1 MPSKRTN
8 DSVDR
13 ILQELSVQQTRDVV
27 RDSVNDRKVDEI
39 LRSVGLD
46 TDTLGTAHGGLGPIG
61 QEDLPAVEID
71 GSDVTTDDRFSTA
84 VLDDILRDLPTM
96 KKLRK
101 DRPAARQQA
110 QPARPTRKETPA
122 QPARQPAQ
130 PARPA
135 RQEPP
140 AQPARQQAQPARPA
154 RQEAPAQ
161 PARQQAQPARPAS
174 QEPPAQPAL
183 QQAQP
188 VQPVRQETRPAPAP
202 RPQPAEEAPAERQTT
217 SDTTRT
223 SIIKNFLLKM
233 APGADNADALN
244 QGKEQFQQFFGKT
257 AAVLPD
263 AHGKLREPGRKKRGL
278 FGLGKAEDTGQFVPI
293 NVSLGGRRTEEPA
306 AGEEDLPAQPP
317 AEPADYAPAEP
328 EERLTERP
336 EDRPPEYE
344 DYGDEA
350 APEEYEEEYSEEAY
364 DTDDEPAD
372 EGMDYARDL
381 DEADDA
387 EAQTLRLSDTAEYDP
402 APRRGLFGGL
412 FGGRR
417 AEPRAA
423 GRDRG
428 DTYSNLHLE
437 ESTGTV
443 PDIRLPA
450 DPPARTV
457 YHSRQFPA
465 QGGVA
470 GGAETPAGHT
480 TKEMPGGTSPSIT
493 LSGLRDA
500 LRGASRT
507 GATGTV
513 YRKKRNTVEFT
524 PGQHKKKE
532 EPRRIFGGSSIS
544 EPVGEPVMTSTGAVA
559 PAEEERQ
566 PAVPPAE
573 TAPAAPA
580 AGSAG
585 ADEPARPAPSAPAE
599 DDRSARA
606 DTFEEITP
614 ARAATLTG
622 EVRLADIAAGAAD
635 VRPPA
640 PPAEEHTGFTTGLE
654 PVQPEPAGA
663 EHSGFTANLTLD
675 QRPGPRPDTMNFVR
689 GIEESINQD
698 APAEAA
704 GADRYAQAAAVL
716 TDPNA
721 ETGDTPEPEKRRTRK
736 GPRLTGTPEDETPE
750 GAAAPFEEEETAAP
764 RRHEYERPDD
774 APAIRRE
781 LDSQVLALTA
791 AAIVAGAAALVM
803 LYLGTAAAGAG
814 LPMPAPLDPAVGK
827 TPLPAALLVL
837 LAVTAGLCWRTMAN
851 GLKGLFKGP
860 TADTLPALAAVGAA
874 VQLVTFLIQP
884 DWYTPD
890 KLCLMAGPAALL
902 LCFNTI
908 GKRMDAV
915 TTRENFRLVSA
926 GVDHAVAYRL
936 KDAGILRAVTRGLA
950 QPHPSVL
957 VSRPTQLLKDF
968 LSASSARRTSD
979 KNQQQLARVVAGCAL
994 AALVFTLLYRQD
1006 AGMAVTALAA
1016 VLCIGAPLA
1025 GTLLSAVPAKLMQGS
1040 AAQVGAVV
1048 PGWRDI
1054 RQLGRVN
1061 VIQVSSRDLFPSG
1074 CVKLGG
1080 IRAIQKDHID
1090 QAITYAASMLAQG
1103 APTLREVFLGMIGDN
1118 RKLLSQVDDFETV
1131 YGKGHVGWIKGERVL
1146 IGNRKLMQQFDVE
1159 IPSVEYEK
1167 RHTVNQRR
1175 VIYLA
1180 VSGKLF
1186 SMFLVS
1192 YQGDPDTAAVLDS
1205 LRRSGL
1211 SLIVDC
1217 DDFNCDEALLE
1228 AAYTLPTGSVRV
1240 LDGPARKALEPAT
1253 AWLPESEGNMLHLG
1267 SFASFVGGLE
1277 AAHGAAEAERKSA
1290 LVLSAAVL
1298 LSCVLAVIMVLAG
1311 SIASIPL
1318 PGLVLYQAVW
1328 AALTLLFPL
1337 MQRY

>member
-71 GSDVTTDDRFSTA
+71 GSDATTDDRFSTA

-101 DRPAARQQA
+101 DRPAARQ
-110 QPARPTRKETPA
+110 P
-122 QPARQPAQ
+122 
-130 PARPA
+130 
-135 RQEPP
+135 
-140 AQPARQQAQPARPA
+140 AQPARPA

-161 PARQQAQPARPAS
+161 SARQQAQPT
-174 QEPPAQPAL
+174 
-183 QQAQP
+183 
-188 VQPVRQETRPAPAP
+188 RQETRPAPAP

-306 AGEEDLPAQPP
+306 AGEELPPARPP

-344 DYGDEA
+344 PYGDGT
-350 APEEYEEEYSEEAY
+350 APEEYEEEYSEEVY

-387 EAQTLRLSDTAEYDP
+387 EAQTLRLSDTAEYDPAP

-465 QGGVA
+465 QGGGA
-470 GGAETPAGHT
+470 DRAETPAGHT

-559 PAEEERQ
+559 PAEEERP
-566 PAVPPAE
+566 PAVPPAG

-585 ADEPARPAPSAPAE
+585 ADEPARTAPSAPAGE
-599 DDRSARA
+599 DRSARA

-635 VRPPA
+635 ARPPA

-721 ETGDTPEPEKRRTRK
+721 ETGETPEPEKRRTRK
-736 GPRLTGTPEDETPE
+736 GPRLKGTPEDETPE

-791 AAIVAGAAALVM
+791 AAIAAGAAALVM

-884 DWYTPD
+884 DWYAPD

-1159 IPSVEYEK
+1159 IPSVDYEK

-1311 SIASIPL
+1311 GIASIPL

>member
-101 DRPAARQQA
+101 DRPAARQPA
-110 QPARPTRKETPA
+110 QPAHPARQEAPA

-130 PARPA
+130 PARPT

-140 AQPARQQAQPARPA
+140 AQPAR
-154 RQEAPAQ
+154 
-161 PARQQAQPARPAS
+161 
-174 QEPPAQPAL
+174 

-188 VQPVRQETRPAPAP
+188 VQPVRQETRPAQPP

-306 AGEEDLPAQPP
+306 AGEELPPAQPP

-350 APEEYEEEYSEEAY
+350 APEEYEEEYSEEVY

-387 EAQTLRLSDTAEYDP
+387 EAQTLRLSDTAEYDPAP

-465 QGGVA
+465 QGGGA
-470 GGAETPAGHT
+470 GGTETPAGHT

-585 ADEPARPAPSAPAE
+585 ADEPARPAPSAPAG

-635 VRPPA
+635 ARPPA

-689 GIEESINQD
+689 GIEKSINQD

-721 ETGDTPEPEKRRTRK
+721 ETGETPEPEKRRTRK
-736 GPRLTGTPEDETPE
+736 GPRLKGTPEDETPE

-884 DWYTPD
+884 DWYAPD

-1311 SIASIPL
+1311 GIASIPL

>member
-101 DRPAARQQA
+101 DRPAARQPA
-110 QPARPTRKETPA
+110 QPARPTRQEAPA

-130 PARPA
+130 PV
-135 RQEPP
+135 
-140 AQPARQQAQPARPA
+140 RPA

-161 PARQQAQPARPAS
+161 PVRQPAQPAQPARQEAPA
-174 QEPPAQPAL
+174 
-183 QQAQP
+183 
-188 VQPVRQETRPAPAP
+188 QPVRQETRPAPAP

-306 AGEEDLPAQPP
+306 AGEELPPAQPP
-317 AEPADYAPAEP
+317 AGSADYAPAEP

-350 APEEYEEEYSEEAY
+350 APEEYEEEYSEEVY

-465 QGGVA
+465 QGGGA
-470 GGAETPAGHT
+470 GGTETPAGHT

-573 TAPAAPA
+573 TAPAA
-580 AGSAG
+580 GSAG
-585 ADEPARPAPSAPAE
+585 ADEPARPAPSAPAGE
-599 DDRSARA
+599 DRSARA

-635 VRPPA
+635 ARPPA

-721 ETGDTPEPEKRRTRK
+721 ETGETPEPEKRRTRK
-736 GPRLTGTPEDETPE
+736 GPRLKGTPEDETPE

-1311 SIASIPL
+1311 GIASIPL

>member
-1 MPSKRTN
+1 
-8 DSVDR
+8 
-13 ILQELSVQQTRDVV
+13 
-27 RDSVNDRKVDEI
+27 
-39 LRSVGLD
+39 
-46 TDTLGTAHGGLGPIG
+46 
-61 QEDLPAVEID
+61 
-71 GSDVTTDDRFSTA
+71 
-84 VLDDILRDLPTM
+84 
-96 KKLRK
+96 
-101 DRPAARQQA
+101 
-110 QPARPTRKETPA
+110 
-122 QPARQPAQ
+122 
-130 PARPA
+130 
-135 RQEPP
+135 
-140 AQPARQQAQPARPA
+140 
-154 RQEAPAQ
+154 
-161 PARQQAQPARPAS
+161 
-174 QEPPAQPAL
+174 
-183 QQAQP
+183 
-188 VQPVRQETRPAPAP
+188 
-202 RPQPAEEAPAERQTT
+202 
-217 SDTTRT
+217 
-223 SIIKNFLLKM
+223 
-233 APGADNADALN
+233 
-244 QGKEQFQQFFGKT
+244 
-257 AAVLPD
+257 
-263 AHGKLREPGRKKRGL
+263 
-278 FGLGKAEDTGQFVPI
+278 
-293 NVSLGGRRTEEPA
+293 
-306 AGEEDLPAQPP
+306 
-317 AEPADYAPAEP
+317 
-328 EERLTERP
+328 
-336 EDRPPEYE
+336 
-344 DYGDEA
+344 
-350 APEEYEEEYSEEAY
+350 
-364 DTDDEPAD
+364 
-372 EGMDYARDL
+372 
-381 DEADDA
+381 
-387 EAQTLRLSDTAEYDP
+387 
-402 APRRGLFGGL
+402 
-412 FGGRR
+412 
-417 AEPRAA
+417 
-423 GRDRG
+423 
-428 DTYSNLHLE
+428 
-437 ESTGTV
+437 
-443 PDIRLPA
+443 
-450 DPPARTV
+450 
-457 YHSRQFPA
+457 
-465 QGGVA
+465 
-470 GGAETPAGHT
+470 
-480 TKEMPGGTSPSIT
+480 
-493 LSGLRDA
+493 
-500 LRGASRT
+500 
-507 GATGTV
+507 
-513 YRKKRNTVEFT
+513 
-524 PGQHKKKE
+524 
-532 EPRRIFGGSSIS
+532 
-544 EPVGEPVMTSTGAVA
+544 
-559 PAEEERQ
+559 
-566 PAVPPAE
+566 
-573 TAPAAPA
+573 
-580 AGSAG
+580 
-585 ADEPARPAPSAPAE
+585 
-599 DDRSARA
+599 
-606 DTFEEITP
+606 
-614 ARAATLTG
+614 
-622 EVRLADIAAGAAD
+622 
-635 VRPPA
+635 
-640 PPAEEHTGFTTGLE
+640 
-654 PVQPEPAGA
+654 
-663 EHSGFTANLTLD
+663 
-675 QRPGPRPDTMNFVR
+675 
-689 GIEESINQD
+689 
-698 APAEAA
+698 
-704 GADRYAQAAAVL
+704 
-716 TDPNA
+716 
-721 ETGDTPEPEKRRTRK
+721 
-736 GPRLTGTPEDETPE
+736 
-750 GAAAPFEEEETAAP
+750 
-764 RRHEYERPDD
+764 
-774 APAIRRE
+774 
-781 LDSQVLALTA
+781 
-791 AAIVAGAAALVM
+791 
-803 LYLGTAAAGAG
+803 
-814 LPMPAPLDPAVGK
+814 
-827 TPLPAALLVL
+827 
-837 LAVTAGLCWRTMAN
+837 MAN

-860 TADTLPALAAVGAA
+860 TADTLPALATVGAA

-890 KLCLMAGPAALL
+890 KICLMAGPAALL

-1159 IPSVEYEK
+1159 IPSVDYEK

-1311 SIASIPL
+1311 GIASIPL

>member
-71 GSDVTTDDRFSTA
+71 GSDATTDDRFSTA

-101 DRPAARQQA
+101 DRPAARQPA
-110 QPARPTRKETPA
+110 QPARPTRQEAPA

-130 PARPA
+130 PV
-135 RQEPP
+135 
-140 AQPARQQAQPARPA
+140 RPA

-161 PARQQAQPARPAS
+161 PVRQPAQPAQPARQEAPA
-174 QEPPAQPAL
+174 
-183 QQAQP
+183 
-188 VQPVRQETRPAPAP
+188 QPVRQETRPAPAP

-306 AGEEDLPAQPP
+306 AGEELPPAQPP

-350 APEEYEEEYSEEAY
+350 APEEYEEEYSEEVY

-465 QGGVA
+465 QGGGA
-470 GGAETPAGHT
+470 GGTETPAGHT

-559 PAEEERQ
+559 PAGEERQ

-585 ADEPARPAPSAPAE
+585 ADEPARPAPSAPAG

-635 VRPPA
+635 ARPPA

-721 ETGDTPEPEKRRTRK
+721 ETGETPEPEKRRTRK
-736 GPRLTGTPEDETPE
+736 GPRLKGTPEDETPE

-860 TADTLPALAAVGAA
+860 TADTLPALATVGAA

-890 KLCLMAGPAALL
+890 KICLMAGPAALL

-1159 IPSVEYEK
+1159 IPSVDYEK

-1311 SIASIPL
+1311 GIASIPL

>member
-71 GSDVTTDDRFSTA
+71 GSDATTDDRFSTA

-101 DRPAARQQA
+101 DRPARQEAPAQSARQPAQPARQQA
-110 QPARPTRKETPA
+110 QPVQPARQEAPA
-122 QPARQPAQ
+122 QPARQPV
-130 PARPA
+130 RPA

-140 AQPARQQAQPARPA
+140 AQPARQQV
-154 RQEAPAQ
+154 
-161 PARQQAQPARPAS
+161 
-174 QEPPAQPAL
+174 
-183 QQAQP
+183 QP

-306 AGEEDLPAQPP
+306 AGEELPPAQPP

-344 DYGDEA
+344 PYGDGT
-350 APEEYEEEYSEEAY
+350 APEEYEEEYSEEVY

-372 EGMDYARDL
+372 EGMDYVRDL

-402 APRRGLFGGL
+402 APAPRRGLFGGL

-417 AEPRAA
+417 AEPRTA

-450 DPPARTV
+450 DLPARTV

-465 QGGVA
+465 QGG
-470 GGAETPAGHT
+470 GADRAEPPAGHT

-559 PAEEERQ
+559 PAEEERP

-573 TAPAAPA
+573 AAPAAPA

-585 ADEPARPAPSAPAE
+585 ADEPARPAPSAPAGE
-599 DDRSARA
+599 DRSARA

-635 VRPPA
+635 ARPPA

-663 EHSGFTANLTLD
+663 VHSGFTANLTLD

-721 ETGDTPEPEKRRTRK
+721 ETGETPEPEKRRTRK
-736 GPRLTGTPEDETPE
+736 GPRLKGTPEDETPE

-884 DWYTPD
+884 DWYAPD

-1159 IPSVEYEK
+1159 IPSVDYEK

-1311 SIASIPL
+1311 GIASIPL

>member
-101 DRPAARQQA
+101 DRPAARQPA
-110 QPARPTRKETPA
+110 QPARPTRQEAPA
-122 QPARQPAQ
+122 QPARQ
-130 PARPA
+130 
-135 RQEPP
+135 
-140 AQPARQQAQPARPA
+140 PA

-161 PARQQAQPARPAS
+161 PARQPARQETPTQPARQQAQPA
-174 QEPPAQPAL
+174 
-183 QQAQP
+183 
-188 VQPVRQETRPAPAP
+188 QPVRQETRPAPAP

-344 DYGDEA
+344 PYGDGT
-350 APEEYEEEYSEEAY
+350 APEEYEEEYSEEVY

-387 EAQTLRLSDTAEYDP
+387 EAQTLRLSDTAEYDPAP

-465 QGGVA
+465 QGGGA
-470 GGAETPAGHT
+470 GGTETPAGHT

-573 TAPAAPA
+573 RAPAAPAAPA

-654 PVQPEPAGA
+654 PVQPEPAE

-721 ETGDTPEPEKRRTRK
+721 ETGETPEPEKRRTRK
-736 GPRLTGTPEDETPE
+736 GPRLKGTPEDETPE

-884 DWYTPD
+884 DWYAPD

-994 AALVFTLLYRQD
+994 AALIFTLLYRQD

-1311 SIASIPL
+1311 GIASIPL

>member
-101 DRPAARQQA
+101 DRPAARQ
-110 QPARPTRKETPA
+110 P
-122 QPARQPAQ
+122 
-130 PARPA
+130 
-135 RQEPP
+135 
-140 AQPARQQAQPARPA
+140 AQPARPA

-161 PARQQAQPARPAS
+161 PARQQAQPARPAR
-174 QEPPAQPAL
+174 QEAPAQSAR

-188 VQPVRQETRPAPAP
+188 VQPVRQETRPAPTP

-306 AGEEDLPAQPP
+306 AGEELPPAQPP

-344 DYGDEA
+344 PYGDET
-350 APEEYEEEYSEEAY
+350 APEEYEEEYNEEVY
-364 DTDDEPAD
+364 DTDEEPAD

-465 QGGVA
+465 QGGGA

-532 EPRRIFGGSSIS
+532 EPRRIFGGSSVS

-585 ADEPARPAPSAPAE
+585 ADEPARPAPSAPAGE
-599 DDRSARA
+599 DRSARA

-654 PVQPEPAGA
+654 PVQPEPAE

-736 GPRLTGTPEDETPE
+736 GPRLKGTPDDETPE

-884 DWYTPD
+884 DWYAPD

-936 KDAGILRAVTRGLA
+936 KDAGILRTVTRGLA

-1040 AAQVGAVV
+1040 AAQVGVVV

-1311 SIASIPL
+1311 GIASIPL

>member
-101 DRPAARQQA
+101 DRPAARQPA
-110 QPARPTRKETPA
+110 QPARPTRQEAPA

-130 PARPA
+130 PV
-135 RQEPP
+135 
-140 AQPARQQAQPARPA
+140 RPA

-161 PARQQAQPARPAS
+161 PVRQPAQPAQPARQEAPA
-174 QEPPAQPAL
+174 
-183 QQAQP
+183 
-188 VQPVRQETRPAPAP
+188 QPVRQETRPAPAP

-306 AGEEDLPAQPP
+306 AGEELPPAQPP
-317 AEPADYAPAEP
+317 AGSADYAPAEP

-350 APEEYEEEYSEEAY
+350 APEEYEEEYSEEVY

-465 QGGVA
+465 QGGGA
-470 GGAETPAGHT
+470 GGTETPAGHT

-585 ADEPARPAPSAPAE
+585 ADEPARPAPSAPAG

-635 VRPPA
+635 ARPPA

-721 ETGDTPEPEKRRTRK
+721 ETGETPEPEKRRTRK
-736 GPRLTGTPEDETPE
+736 GPRLKGTPEDETPE

-860 TADTLPALAAVGAA
+860 TADTLPALATVGAA

-890 KLCLMAGPAALL
+890 KICLMAGPAALL

-1159 IPSVEYEK
+1159 IPSVDYEK

-1311 SIASIPL
+1311 GIASIPL

>member
-101 DRPAARQQA
+101 DRPAARQPA
-110 QPARPTRKETPA
+110 QPARPTRQEAPA

-130 PARPA
+130 PV
-135 RQEPP
+135 
-140 AQPARQQAQPARPA
+140 RPA

-161 PARQQAQPARPAS
+161 PVRQPAQPAQPARQEAPA
-174 QEPPAQPAL
+174 
-183 QQAQP
+183 
-188 VQPVRQETRPAPAP
+188 QPVRQETRPAPAP

-306 AGEEDLPAQPP
+306 AGEELPPAQPP
-317 AEPADYAPAEP
+317 AGSADYAPAEP

-350 APEEYEEEYSEEAY
+350 APEEYEEEYSEEVY

-465 QGGVA
+465 QGGGA
-470 GGAETPAGHT
+470 GGTETPAGHT

-573 TAPAAPA
+573 TAPAA
-580 AGSAG
+580 GSAG
-585 ADEPARPAPSAPAE
+585 ADEPARPAPSAPAG

-635 VRPPA
+635 ARPPA

-721 ETGDTPEPEKRRTRK
+721 ETGETPEPEKRRTRK
-736 GPRLTGTPEDETPE
+736 GPRLKGTPEDETPE

-860 TADTLPALAAVGAA
+860 TADTLPALATVGAA

-890 KLCLMAGPAALL
+890 KICLMAGPAALL

-1159 IPSVEYEK
+1159 IPSVDYEK

-1311 SIASIPL
+1311 GIASIPL

>member
-101 DRPAARQQA
+101 DRPAARQPA
-110 QPARPTRKETPA
+110 QPARPTRQEAPA

-130 PARPA
+130 PA
-135 RQEPP
+135 
-140 AQPARQQAQPARPA
+140 QPAH
-154 RQEAPAQ
+154 QEAPAQ
-161 PARQQAQPARPAS
+161 PAR
-174 QEPPAQPAL
+174 

-317 AEPADYAPAEP
+317 AQPADYAPAEP

-344 DYGDEA
+344 DYGDET
-350 APEEYEEEYSEEAY
+350 APEEYEEEYSEEVY

-465 QGGVA
+465 QGGGA
-470 GGAETPAGHT
+470 GGTEPPAGHT

-635 VRPPA
+635 ARPPA

-654 PVQPEPAGA
+654 PVQPEPAE

-721 ETGDTPEPEKRRTRK
+721 ETGETPEPEKRRTRK
-736 GPRLTGTPEDETPE
+736 GPRLKGTPEDETPE

-764 RRHEYERPDD
+764 RRREYERPDD

-1311 SIASIPL
+1311 GIASIPL

>member
-71 GSDVTTDDRFSTA
+71 GSDATTDDRFSTA

-101 DRPAARQQA
+101 DRPAARQ
-110 QPARPTRKETPA
+110 
-122 QPARQPAQ
+122 

-140 AQPARQQAQPARPA
+140 AQPARQQV
-154 RQEAPAQ
+154 
-161 PARQQAQPARPAS
+161 
-174 QEPPAQPAL
+174 
-183 QQAQP
+183 QP

-306 AGEEDLPAQPP
+306 AGEELPPAQPP

-344 DYGDEA
+344 PYGDGT
-350 APEEYEEEYSEEAY
+350 APEEYEEEYSEEVY

-372 EGMDYARDL
+372 EGMDYVRDL

-402 APRRGLFGGL
+402 APAPRRGLFGGL

-417 AEPRAA
+417 AEPRTA

-450 DPPARTV
+450 DLPARTV

-465 QGGVA
+465 QGG
-470 GGAETPAGHT
+470 GADRAEPPAGHT

-559 PAEEERQ
+559 PAEEERP

-573 TAPAAPA
+573 AAPAAPA

-585 ADEPARPAPSAPAE
+585 ADEPARPAPSAPAGE
-599 DDRSARA
+599 DRSARA

-635 VRPPA
+635 ARPPA

-663 EHSGFTANLTLD
+663 VHSGFTANLTLD

-721 ETGDTPEPEKRRTRK
+721 ETGETPEPEKRRTRK
-736 GPRLTGTPEDETPE
+736 GPRLKGTPEDETPE

-884 DWYTPD
+884 DWYAPD

-1159 IPSVEYEK
+1159 IPSVDYEK

-1311 SIASIPL
+1311 GIASIPL

>member
-61 QEDLPAVEID
+61 QEDLPTVEID
-71 GSDVTTDDRFSTA
+71 GSDATTDDRFSTA

-101 DRPAARQQA
+101 DRPAARQ
-110 QPARPTRKETPA
+110 P
-122 QPARQPAQ
+122 
-130 PARPA
+130 
-135 RQEPP
+135 
-140 AQPARQQAQPARPA
+140 AQPARPA
-154 RQEAPAQ
+154 RQEAPAR
-161 PARQQAQPARPAS
+161 PVRQEAPAQPAR
-174 QEPPAQPAL
+174 

-317 AEPADYAPAEP
+317 AQPADYAPAEP

-344 DYGDEA
+344 DYGDGT
-350 APEEYEEEYSEEAY
+350 APEEYEEEYSEEVY

-402 APRRGLFGGL
+402 APAPRRGLFGGL

-423 GRDRG
+423 GRDQG

-465 QGGVA
+465 QGGGA
-470 GGAETPAGHT
+470 DRAETPAGHT

-559 PAEEERQ
+559 PAEEERP
-566 PAVPPAE
+566 PAVPPAG

-585 ADEPARPAPSAPAE
+585 ADEPARPAPSAPAGE
-599 DDRSARA
+599 DRSARA

-635 VRPPA
+635 ARPPA

-704 GADRYAQAAAVL
+704 GADRCAQAAAVL

-721 ETGDTPEPEKRRTRK
+721 ETGETPEPEKRRTRK
-736 GPRLTGTPEDETPE
+736 GPRLKGTPEDETPE
-750 GAAAPFEEEETAAP
+750 GAAAPFEEEETAPP

-884 DWYTPD
+884 DWYAPD

-1006 AGMAVTALAA
+1006 TGMAVTALAA

-1159 IPSVEYEK
+1159 IPSVDYEK

-1311 SIASIPL
+1311 GIASIPL

>member
-101 DRPAARQQA
+101 DRPAARQPA
-110 QPARPTRKETPA
+110 QPARPTRQETPAQPARPARQEAPA

-135 RQEPP
+135 RQEAP
-140 AQPARQQAQPARPA
+140 AQSA

-161 PARQQAQPARPAS
+161 SAR
-174 QEPPAQPAL
+174 

-188 VQPVRQETRPAPAP
+188 VQPARQETRPAPAP

-306 AGEEDLPAQPP
+306 AGEELPPAQPP

-344 DYGDEA
+344 DYGDET
-350 APEEYEEEYSEEAY
+350 APKEYEEEYSEEAY

-465 QGGVA
+465 QGGGA
-470 GGAETPAGHT
+470 GGTETPAGHT

-559 PAEEERQ
+559 PAGGERQ

-580 AGSAG
+580 APAAG
-585 ADEPARPAPSAPAE
+585 ADEPARPAPSAPAG

-654 PVQPEPAGA
+654 PVQPEPAE

-698 APAEAA
+698 ASAEAA

-721 ETGDTPEPEKRRTRK
+721 ETGETPEPEKRRTRK
-736 GPRLTGTPEDETPE
+736 GPRLKGTPEDETPE

-1159 IPSVEYEK
+1159 IPSVDYEK

-1311 SIASIPL
+1311 GIASIPL

>member
-61 QEDLPAVEID
+61 QEDLPTVEID
-71 GSDVTTDDRFSTA
+71 GSDATTDDRFSTA

-101 DRPAARQQA
+101 DRPAARQ
-110 QPARPTRKETPA
+110 P
-122 QPARQPAQ
+122 
-130 PARPA
+130 
-135 RQEPP
+135 
-140 AQPARQQAQPARPA
+140 AQPARPA
-154 RQEAPAQ
+154 RQEAPAR
-161 PARQQAQPARPAS
+161 PVRQEAPAQPAR
-174 QEPPAQPAL
+174 

-317 AEPADYAPAEP
+317 AQPADYAPAEP

-344 DYGDEA
+344 DYGDGT
-350 APEEYEEEYSEEAY
+350 APEEYEEEYSEEVY

-402 APRRGLFGGL
+402 APAPRRGLFGGL

-423 GRDRG
+423 GRDQG

-465 QGGVA
+465 QGGGA
-470 GGAETPAGHT
+470 DRAETPAGHT

-559 PAEEERQ
+559 PAEEERP
-566 PAVPPAE
+566 PAVPPAG

-585 ADEPARPAPSAPAE
+585 ADEPARPAPSAPAGE
-599 DDRSARA
+599 DRSARA

-635 VRPPA
+635 ARPPA

-721 ETGDTPEPEKRRTRK
+721 ETGETPEPEKRRTRK
-736 GPRLTGTPEDETPE
+736 GPRLKGTPEDETPE
-750 GAAAPFEEEETAAP
+750 GAAAPFEEEETAPP

-884 DWYTPD
+884 DWYAPD

-1006 AGMAVTALAA
+1006 TGMAVTALAA

-1159 IPSVEYEK
+1159 IPSVDYEK

-1311 SIASIPL
+1311 GIASIPL

>member
-101 DRPAARQQA
+101 DRPAARQ
-110 QPARPTRKETPA
+110 P
-122 QPARQPAQ
+122 
-130 PARPA
+130 
-135 RQEPP
+135 
-140 AQPARQQAQPARPA
+140 AQPARPA

-161 PARQQAQPARPAS
+161 PARQQAQPVRPTR
-174 QEPPAQPAL
+174 QETPAQSARQQAQPVQSVRQETPAQSAR

-188 VQPVRQETRPAPAP
+188 VQPARQEI

-306 AGEEDLPAQPP
+306 AGEELPPAQPP

-344 DYGDEA
+344 DYGDGT
-350 APEEYEEEYSEEAY
+350 APEEYEEEYSEEVY

-465 QGGVA
+465 QGGGA
-470 GGAETPAGHT
+470 GGTETPAGHT

-585 ADEPARPAPSAPAE
+585 ADEPARPAPSAPAG

-635 VRPPA
+635 ARPPA

-654 PVQPEPAGA
+654 PVQPEPAE

-675 QRPGPRPDTMNFVR
+675 QRPAPRPDTMNFVR

-721 ETGDTPEPEKRRTRK
+721 ETGETPEPEKRRTRK
-736 GPRLTGTPEDETPE
+736 GPRLKGTPEDETPE

-774 APAIRRE
+774 APTIRRE

-884 DWYTPD
+884 DWYAPD

-994 AALVFTLLYRQD
+994 AALIFTLLYRQD

-1311 SIASIPL
+1311 GIASIPL

>member
-71 GSDVTTDDRFSTA
+71 GSDATTDDRFSTA

-101 DRPAARQQA
+101 DRPAARQ
-110 QPARPTRKETPA
+110 P
-122 QPARQPAQ
+122 
-130 PARPA
+130 
-135 RQEPP
+135 
-140 AQPARQQAQPARPA
+140 AQPARPA

-161 PARQQAQPARPAS
+161 PARQQAQPV
-174 QEPPAQPAL
+174 QPAR

-188 VQPVRQETRPAPAP
+188 AQPVRQETRPAQPP

-306 AGEEDLPAQPP
+306 AGEELPPAQPP

-344 DYGDEA
+344 PYGDGT
-350 APEEYEEEYSEEAY
+350 APEEYEEEYSEEVY

-387 EAQTLRLSDTAEYDP
+387 EAQTLRLSDTAEYDPVP

-465 QGGVA
+465 QGGGA
-470 GGAETPAGHT
+470 DRAETPAAHT

-566 PAVPPAE
+566 PAVPPAG

-585 ADEPARPAPSAPAE
+585 ADEPARPAPSAPAGE
-599 DDRSARA
+599 DRSARA

-635 VRPPA
+635 PRPSA

-721 ETGDTPEPEKRRTRK
+721 ETGETPEPEKRRTRK
-736 GPRLTGTPEDETPE
+736 GPRLKGTPEDETPE

-884 DWYTPD
+884 DWYAPD

-1159 IPSVEYEK
+1159 IPSVDYEK

-1311 SIASIPL
+1311 GIASIPL

>member
-71 GSDVTTDDRFSTA
+71 GSDATTDDRFSTA

-101 DRPAARQQA
+101 DRPAARQ
-110 QPARPTRKETPA
+110 P
-122 QPARQPAQ
+122 
-130 PARPA
+130 
-135 RQEPP
+135 
-140 AQPARQQAQPARPA
+140 AQPARPA

-161 PARQQAQPARPAS
+161 PARQ
-174 QEPPAQPAL
+174 PAQPA
-183 QQAQP
+183 
-188 VQPVRQETRPAPAP
+188 QPVRQETRPAPAP

-306 AGEEDLPAQPP
+306 AGEELPPARPP

-344 DYGDEA
+344 PYGDGT
-350 APEEYEEEYSEEAY
+350 APEEYEEEYSEEVY

-387 EAQTLRLSDTAEYDP
+387 EAQTLRLSDTAEYDPAP

-465 QGGVA
+465 QGGGA
-470 GGAETPAGHT
+470 DRAETPAGHT

-559 PAEEERQ
+559 PAEEERP
-566 PAVPPAE
+566 PAVPPAG

-585 ADEPARPAPSAPAE
+585 ADEPARTAPSAPAGE
-599 DDRSARA
+599 DRSARA

-635 VRPPA
+635 ARPPA

-698 APAEAA
+698 APAAAA

-721 ETGDTPEPEKRRTRK
+721 ETGETPEPEKRRTRK
-736 GPRLTGTPEDETPE
+736 GPRLKGTPEDETPE

-791 AAIVAGAAALVM
+791 AAIAAGAAALVM

-884 DWYTPD
+884 DWYAPD

-1159 IPSVEYEK
+1159 IPSVDYEK

-1311 SIASIPL
+1311 GIASIPL

>member
-71 GSDVTTDDRFSTA
+71 GSDATTDDRFSTA

-110 QPARPTRKETPA
+110 QPARP
-122 QPARQPAQ
+122 
-130 PARPA
+130 
-135 RQEPP
+135 
-140 AQPARQQAQPARPA
+140 A

-161 PARQQAQPARPAS
+161 PAR
-174 QEPPAQPAL
+174 

-306 AGEEDLPAQPP
+306 AGEEDLPAQTP

-344 DYGDEA
+344 PYGDGT
-350 APEEYEEEYSEEAY
+350 APEEYEEEYSEEVY

-465 QGGVA
+465 QGGGA
-470 GGAETPAGHT
+470 GGTETPAGHT

-573 TAPAAPA
+573 TAPAA
-580 AGSAG
+580 GSAG

-635 VRPPA
+635 ARTPA

-654 PVQPEPAGA
+654 PVQPEPAEG
-663 EHSGFTANLTLD
+663 HSGFTANLTLD

-721 ETGDTPEPEKRRTRK
+721 ETGETPEPEKRRTRK
-736 GPRLTGTPEDETPE
+736 GPRLKGTPEDETPE

-860 TADTLPALAAVGAA
+860 TADTLPALATVGAA

-1061 VIQVSSRDLFPSG
+1061 VIQVSSGDLFPSG

-1311 SIASIPL
+1311 GIASIPL

>member
-101 DRPAARQQA
+101 DRPAARQPA
-110 QPARPTRKETPA
+110 QPARPTRQEAPA

-130 PARPA
+130 PV
-135 RQEPP
+135 
-140 AQPARQQAQPARPA
+140 RPA

-161 PARQQAQPARPAS
+161 PVRQPAQPAQPARQEAPA
-174 QEPPAQPAL
+174 
-183 QQAQP
+183 
-188 VQPVRQETRPAPAP
+188 QPVRQETRPAPAP

-306 AGEEDLPAQPP
+306 AGEELPPAQPP
-317 AEPADYAPAEP
+317 AGSADYAPAEP

-350 APEEYEEEYSEEAY
+350 APEEYEEEYSEEVY

-465 QGGVA
+465 QGGGA
-470 GGAETPAGHT
+470 GGTETPAGHT

-585 ADEPARPAPSAPAE
+585 ADEPARPAPSAPAG

-635 VRPPA
+635 ARPPA

-721 ETGDTPEPEKRRTRK
+721 ETGETPEPEKRRTRK
-736 GPRLTGTPEDETPE
+736 GPRLKGTPEDETPE

-860 TADTLPALAAVGAA
+860 TADTLPALATVGAA

-890 KLCLMAGPAALL
+890 KICLMAGPAALL

-1311 SIASIPL
+1311 GIASIPL

>member
-1 MPSKRTN
+1 MKTLPRTLWEVLKFEAVCKLLAICLVYPVLN
-8 DSVDR
+8 GVFQIYAASEGLNFNAGVVSAF
-13 ILQELSVQQTRDVV
+13 LS
-27 RDSVNDRKVDEI
+27 
-39 LRSVGLD
+39 
-46 TDTLGTAHGGLGPIG
+46 
-61 QEDLPAVEID
+61 
-71 GSDVTTDDRFSTA
+71 
-84 VLDDILRDLPTM
+84 
-96 KKLRK
+96 
-101 DRPAARQQA
+101 
-110 QPARPTRKETPA
+110 
-122 QPARQPAQ
+122 
-130 PARPA
+130 
-135 RQEPP
+135 
-140 AQPARQQAQPARPA
+140 
-154 RQEAPAQ
+154 
-161 PARQQAQPARPAS
+161 
-174 QEPPAQPAL
+174 
-183 QQAQP
+183 
-188 VQPVRQETRPAPAP
+188 
-202 RPQPAEEAPAERQTT
+202 
-217 SDTTRT
+217 
-223 SIIKNFLLKM
+223 
-233 APGADNADALN
+233 
-244 QGKEQFQQFFGKT
+244 
-257 AAVLPD
+257 
-263 AHGKLREPGRKKRGL
+263 
-278 FGLGKAEDTGQFVPI
+278 
-293 NVSLGGRRTEEPA
+293 
-306 AGEEDLPAQPP
+306 
-317 AEPADYAPAEP
+317 
-328 EERLTERP
+328 
-336 EDRPPEYE
+336 
-344 DYGDEA
+344 
-350 APEEYEEEYSEEAY
+350 
-364 DTDDEPAD
+364 
-372 EGMDYARDL
+372 
-381 DEADDA
+381 
-387 EAQTLRLSDTAEYDP
+387 
-402 APRRGLFGGL
+402 
-412 FGGRR
+412 
-417 AEPRAA
+417 
-423 GRDRG
+423 
-428 DTYSNLHLE
+428 
-437 ESTGTV
+437 
-443 PDIRLPA
+443 
-450 DPPARTV
+450 
-457 YHSRQFPA
+457 
-465 QGGVA
+465 
-470 GGAETPAGHT
+470 PAG
-480 TKEMPGGTSPSIT
+480 
-493 LSGLRDA
+493 
-500 LRGASRT
+500 
-507 GATGTV
+507 
-513 YRKKRNTVEFT
+513 
-524 PGQHKKKE
+524 
-532 EPRRIFGGSSIS
+532 
-544 EPVGEPVMTSTGAVA
+544 
-559 PAEEERQ
+559 
-566 PAVPPAE
+566 
-573 TAPAAPA
+573 
-580 AGSAG
+580 
-585 ADEPARPAPSAPAE
+585 
-599 DDRSARA
+599 
-606 DTFEEITP
+606 
-614 ARAATLTG
+614 
-622 EVRLADIAAGAAD
+622 
-635 VRPPA
+635 
-640 PPAEEHTGFTTGLE
+640 
-654 PVQPEPAGA
+654 
-663 EHSGFTANLTLD
+663 
-675 QRPGPRPDTMNFVR
+675 
-689 GIEESINQD
+689 
-698 APAEAA
+698 
-704 GADRYAQAAAVL
+704 
-716 TDPNA
+716 
-721 ETGDTPEPEKRRTRK
+721 
-736 GPRLTGTPEDETPE
+736 
-750 GAAAPFEEEETAAP
+750 
-764 RRHEYERPDD
+764 
-774 APAIRRE
+774 
-781 LDSQVLALTA
+781 
-791 AAIVAGAAALVM
+791 
-803 LYLGTAAAGAG
+803 
-814 LPMPAPLDPAVGK
+814 
-827 TPLPAALLVL
+827 LLVL

-884 DWYTPD
+884 DWYAPD

-936 KDAGILRAVTRGLA
+936 KDAGILRTVTRGLA

-1311 SIASIPL
+1311 GIASIPL

>member
-101 DRPAARQQA
+101 DRPAV
-110 QPARPTRKETPA
+110 
-122 QPARQPAQ
+122 RQPAQ
-130 PARPA
+130 PARPT
-135 RQEPP
+135 
-140 AQPARQQAQPARPA
+140 

-161 PARQQAQPARPAS
+161 PAQRQAQPVQPVRPAR
-174 QEPPAQPAL
+174 QESSVQPVR

-233 APGADNADALN
+233 APGTDNADALN

-306 AGEEDLPAQPP
+306 AGEELPPAQPP

-344 DYGDEA
+344 PYGDGT
-350 APEEYEEEYSEEAY
+350 APEEYEEEYSEEVY

-402 APRRGLFGGL
+402 APAPRRGLFGGL

-417 AEPRAA
+417 AESRAA

-465 QGGVA
+465 QGGGA
-470 GGAETPAGHT
+470 GGTETPAGHT

-580 AGSAG
+580 APAAGSAG
-585 ADEPARPAPSAPAE
+585 ADEPARPAPSAPAG

-635 VRPPA
+635 ARPPA

-721 ETGDTPEPEKRRTRK
+721 ETGETPEPEKRRTRK

-884 DWYTPD
+884 DWYAPD

-936 KDAGILRAVTRGLA
+936 KDAGILRTVTRGLA

-994 AALVFTLLYRQD
+994 AALIFTLLYRQD

-1159 IPSVEYEK
+1159 IPSVDYEK

-1311 SIASIPL
+1311 GIASIPL

>member
-71 GSDVTTDDRFSTA
+71 GSDATTDDRFSTA

-101 DRPAARQQA
+101 DRPAARQPA
-110 QPARPTRKETPA
+110 QPVRPTRQEAPA

-130 PARPA
+130 PVRPA
-135 RQEPP
+135 RQEAP
-140 AQPARQQAQPARPA
+140 AQPARQPAQPARPA

-161 PARQQAQPARPAS
+161 PARQQAQPA
-174 QEPPAQPAL
+174 
-183 QQAQP
+183 
-188 VQPVRQETRPAPAP
+188 QPVRQETRPAPAP

-306 AGEEDLPAQPP
+306 AGEELPPAQPP

-344 DYGDEA
+344 DYGDET
-350 APEEYEEEYSEEAY
+350 APEEYEEEYSEEVY

-465 QGGVA
+465 QGGGA
-470 GGAETPAGHT
+470 GGTETPAGHT

-585 ADEPARPAPSAPAE
+585 ADEPARPAPSAPAG

-654 PVQPEPAGA
+654 PVQPEPAE

-675 QRPGPRPDTMNFVR
+675 QRPGPRP
-689 GIEESINQD
+689 
-698 APAEAA
+698 
-704 GADRYAQAAAVL
+704 
-716 TDPNA
+716 
-721 ETGDTPEPEKRRTRK
+721 
-736 GPRLTGTPEDETPE
+736 
-750 GAAAPFEEEETAAP
+750 
-764 RRHEYERPDD
+764 
-774 APAIRRE
+774 
-781 LDSQVLALTA
+781 
-791 AAIVAGAAALVM
+791 
-803 LYLGTAAAGAG
+803 
-814 LPMPAPLDPAVGK
+814 
-827 TPLPAALLVL
+827 
-837 LAVTAGLCWRTMAN
+837 
-851 GLKGLFKGP
+851 
-860 TADTLPALAAVGAA
+860 
-874 VQLVTFLIQP
+874 
-884 DWYTPD
+884 
-890 KLCLMAGPAALL
+890 
-902 LCFNTI
+902 
-908 GKRMDAV
+908 
-915 TTRENFRLVSA
+915 
-926 GVDHAVAYRL
+926 
-936 KDAGILRAVTRGLA
+936 
-950 QPHPSVL
+950 
-957 VSRPTQLLKDF
+957 
-968 LSASSARRTSD
+968 
-979 KNQQQLARVVAGCAL
+979 
-994 AALVFTLLYRQD
+994 
-1006 AGMAVTALAA
+1006 
-1016 VLCIGAPLA
+1016 
-1025 GTLLSAVPAKLMQGS
+1025 
-1040 AAQVGAVV
+1040 
-1048 PGWRDI
+1048 
-1054 RQLGRVN
+1054 GR
-1061 VIQVSSRDLFPSG
+1061 
-1074 CVKLGG
+1074 
-1080 IRAIQKDHID
+1080 
-1090 QAITYAASMLAQG
+1090 
-1103 APTLREVFLGMIGDN
+1103 
-1118 RKLLSQVDDFETV
+1118 
-1131 YGKGHVGWIKGERVL
+1131 
-1146 IGNRKLMQQFDVE
+1146 
-1159 IPSVEYEK
+1159 
-1167 RHTVNQRR
+1167 
-1175 VIYLA
+1175 
-1180 VSGKLF
+1180 
-1186 SMFLVS
+1186 
-1192 YQGDPDTAAVLDS
+1192 
-1205 LRRSGL
+1205 
-1211 SLIVDC
+1211 
-1217 DDFNCDEALLE
+1217 
-1228 AAYTLPTGSVRV
+1228 
-1240 LDGPARKALEPAT
+1240 
-1253 AWLPESEGNMLHLG
+1253 
-1267 SFASFVGGLE
+1267 
-1277 AAHGAAEAERKSA
+1277 
-1290 LVLSAAVL
+1290 
-1298 LSCVLAVIMVLAG
+1298 
-1311 SIASIPL
+1311 
-1318 PGLVLYQAVW
+1318 
-1328 AALTLLFPL
+1328 
-1337 MQRY
+1337 